1 MINHDFHLH
10 SAYKIFYHTSKR
22 KYEDVQN
29 RLIGKGWKIVEVIEY
44 KHNVVK
50 IVVKRRFTL

>member
-10 SAYKIFYHTSKR
+10 SDYKMVYHTSNR
-22 KYEDVQN
+22 KCEDVQN
-29 RLIGKGWKIVEVIEY
+29 RLIGKGWNIVEVIEY

-50 IVVKRRFTL
+50 IVAKRRFTL

>member
-10 SAYKIFYHTSKR
+10 SDYKMVYHTSNR
-22 KYEDVQN
+22 KCEDVQN
-29 RLIGKGWKIVEVIEY
+29 RLIGKGWKIVEVIEH

-50 IVVKRRFTL
+50 IVAKRRFTL